1 MLRPGFIIAFLCASA
16 LIATAQVDEV
26 RVMQR
31 IDTAHPQVRTV
42 LRQWVDSLST
52 WSEPEPWN
60 GVHVERPTT
69 QSIVR
74 DWFYHERARPTV
86 LSIEFDGYGY
96 SVRTLFL
103 IDRGGKAGE
112 MPLGILRCRF
122 LPGDQPQPWI
132 VEDPLNAS
140 THLWDTTRIASLRF
154 IHTQVYIVDTS
165 EVEQNVATMRE
176 AADRFALD
184 VPDSVMCYV
193 VSSRDELCLLLG
205 IEYYAFPPSGM
216 SYPQGGIILRSY
228 DASLTH
234 ELIHVLFA
242 GFAHT
247 HPVFR
252 EGIATLIGGTGALD
266 ASEAIAEF
274 VREENERTTPSFVQL
289 FTSSDVEQP
298 AMYIAG
304 AMLCRAILR
313 MAGRGVLFE
322 LMRMDR
328 TSDIMYRVA
337 TLLDFDIADQQRSM
351 YQFIVEQ
358 SQSAAERK

>member
-1 MLRPGFIIAFLCASA
+1 MLRPGIILACLSVCA
-16 LIATAQVDEV
+16 LVATAQVDEV

-31 IDTAHPQVRTV
+31 IDTANPQVRSV
-42 LRQWVDSLST
+42 LRLWVDSLSV

-60 GVHVERPTT
+60 GIHVERPTT

-103 IDRGGKAGE
+103 INRGGTAGE
-112 MPLGILRCRF
+112 MPLGVLRCRF
-122 LPGDQPQPWI
+122 LPGDEPRTWML
-132 VEDPLNAS
+132 EDPLDAS
-140 THLWDTTRIASLRF
+140 TRLWDTTRITSLRF
-154 IHTQVYIVDTS
+154 IHPQVYIVDTT
-165 EVEQNVATMRE
+165 EVEQNVAIMRE
-176 AADRFALD
+176 AAERFALD
-184 VPDSVMCYV
+184 VPDSVTCYL

-205 IEYYAFPPSGM
+205 IDYYAFPPSGM
-216 SYPQGGIILRSY
+216 SYPRGGIILRSY

-234 ELIHVLFA
+234 ELVHVLFA
-242 GFAHT
+242 RFAYA

-266 ASEAIAEF
+266 ANEAIAQF
-274 VREENERTTPSFVQL
+274 VSERNERTTPSFVQL
-289 FTSSDVEQP
+289 FTATDVEQP

-304 AMLCRAILR
+304 AMLCKAILR
-313 MAGRGVLFE
+313 VAGRGALFE
-322 LMRMDR
+322 LMRMER

-351 YQFIVEQ
+351 YQFIVQQ

>member
-1 MLRPGFIIAFLCASA
+1 MLHPNIILACLSVSA
-16 LIATAQVDEV
+16 LVATAQVDEV

-42 LRQWVDSLST
+42 LRLWVDSLSA

-60 GVHVERPTT
+60 GAHVERPTT
-69 QSIVR
+69 QTIVR

-112 MPLGILRCRF
+112 MPLGVLRCRF
-122 LPGDQPQPWI
+122 LPGDEPRSWI

-140 THLWDTTRIASLRF
+140 TRLWDTTTIASIRF
-154 IHTQVYIVDTS
+154 IHPQVYIVDTS
-165 EVEQNVATMRE
+165 EVEQNVAIIRD

-184 VPDSVMCYV
+184 VPDSATCYV
-193 VSSRDELCLLLG
+193 VASRDELCQLLG

-216 SYPQGGIILRSY
+216 SYPRGGIILRSY

-242 GFAHT
+242 EFARA
-247 HPVFR
+247 HPVLR
-252 EGIATLIGGTGALD
+252 EGIATLIGGTGQLD
-266 ASEAIAEF
+266 AEAAIAEF
-274 VREENERTTPSFVQL
+274 VQERNELTTPSFVQL
-289 FTSSDVEQP
+289 FTSTDVEQP

-313 MAGRGVLFE
+313 VAGRGALFE
-322 LMRMDR
+322 LMRMER

-337 TLLDFDIADQQRSM
+337 SMLDFDIADQQRSM
-351 YQFIVEQ
+351 YSFIVQQ
-358 SQSAAERK
+358 SQTAAERK